1 MVQKNTY
8 KNEAYFEIVK
18 FFLYICVLKHIL
30 CMVTK
35 SEDTREHILNV
46 AFELFLHKGYK
57 EVTMSE
63 LEKATGLTKGAFY
76 HHFKDK
82 LEIFEAAISEKTG
95 KMRFHPDNE
104 WLKRVSLW
112 NYIEAYVAH
121 NEKVARYLFNNLSFN
136 YADLQFTNIISDV
149 INYMPGFKEN
159 LIKITAEEINIWE
172 SVIFRAK
179 ENNEIRGDVETTA
192 LAYTFSSITNSLQK
206 NLIICKSLQYSLSI
220 IQLQFEQ
227 LYALIKI

>member
-1 MVQKNTY
+1 MI
-8 KNEAYFEIVK
+8 A
-18 FFLYICVLKHIL
+18 
-30 CMVTK
+30 K

-46 AFELFLHKGYK
+46 AFELFLLKGYK

-82 LEIFEAAISEKTG
+82 LEIFQAAISGKTA
-95 KMRFHPDNE
+95 KMRFHPDAE
-104 WLKRVSLW
+104 WLKKASLR
-112 NYIEAYVAH
+112 NFIEAYVEH
-121 NEKVARYLFNNLSFN
+121 NEKVARYLLNNLHFN

-149 INYMPGFKEN
+149 VNYMPGFKES
-159 LIKITAEEINIWE
+159 LVKLTSEEINMWE
-172 SVIFRAK
+172 RIIFKAK
-179 ENNEIRGDVETTA
+179 ENGEIRDNVETTA

-206 NLIICKSLQYSLSI
+206 NLIICKSLQYSMSI

-227 LYALIKI
+227 LYSFIKT